1 MIDLLGLIKSA
12 FVVVVATISVLNP
25 FNHPPSN
32 DPIPTPVI
40 IEQLSP
46 TPKEVPV
53 QKNTYVDPDPIID
66 CNSSYPNCINQ
77 TLKAKQSQCKYV
89 FCCVYPDKAVLL
101 HDKSQCVSTP
111 SQNNQSNQP
120 NNTSLVTCPDG
131 YGNNVVESK
140 DACNKRWEKIKND
153 LKNVN
158 DQFIQAIRER
168 SDLNSQK
175 LKLDQD
181 QYNREL
187 QQKLQQQADDT
198 NRFIS
203 ELEAKTRAENQRLFE
218 EQQEYFKNFI
228 KTPTPTPTP
237 SFSCPGGGCENFSY

>member
-1 MIDLLGLIKSA
+1 MIDLLGLIKNA
-12 FVVVVATISVLNP
+12 FVVVVTTISILNP
-25 FNHPPSN
+25 FSSPDQKSLNVPSITPSPVQEESISITPEN
-32 DPIPTPVI
+32 PAINQGSTYQSNENKVIKTIPTNFPIPT
-40 IEQLSP
+40 
-46 TPKEVPV
+46 T
-53 QKNTYVDPDPIID
+53 DPDPLVICTSKTGNIRVKRSI
-66 CNSSYPNCINQ
+66 CSSY
-77 TLKAKQSQCKYV
+77 T
-89 FCCVYPDKAVLL
+89 D
-101 HDKSQCVSTP
+101 
-111 SQNNQSNQP
+111 
-120 NNTSLVTCPDG
+120 CPDG
-131 YGNNVVESK
+131 YGGYVFESQGSCK
-140 DACNKRWEKIKND
+140 NRWGKISND

-158 DQFIQAIRER
+158 DQLIQAIKEK

-198 NRFIS
+198 NKFIS
-203 ELEAKTRAENQRLFE
+203 ELEAKTRAENQRLLE